1 MTKDPDRRSQTATD
15 LLIYLQLLNQRIQ
28 SEEVV
33 LEERPAEKSIKPT
46 EVNSK
51 TNIQHAGAI
60 NHRRLSLR
68 QLLVIGVTAAVCVEF
83 DPLVNGFRS
92 ASCRRSASP
101 REPVQVP
108 GERTSGDKRAGTLD
122 RFSDFSNEAVAS
134 ESWYFGAISDWWLSI
149 LQSQPV
155 NVDPLCYGI
164 TMATLEAAL
173 QQFDATEANLEK
185 LEKLWNRIEALL
197 GNGVGGL
204 IA

>member
-1 MTKDPDRRSQTATD
+1 M
-15 LLIYLQLLNQRIQ
+15 
-28 SEEVV
+28 
-33 LEERPAEKSIKPT
+33 
-46 EVNSK
+46 
-51 TNIQHAGAI
+51 
-60 NHRRLSLR
+60 
-68 QLLVIGVTAAVCVEF
+68 
-83 DPLVNGFRS
+83 
-92 ASCRRSASP
+92 
-101 REPVQVP
+101 P

-155 NVDPLCYGI
+155 NVDPLWYGI